1 MSKVVHDN
9 VLGPIELPD
18 PVVRIVDSAAFQRL
32 RRLDQLGLASLVFPS
47 ARHTRF
53 SHSLGSFEIMGRV
66 LRHLGIGD
74 LPESKLLR
82 AGALLHDLGHYP
94 LSHVLE
100 FPAAVLHQHEQGDSD
115 VEPKDGEA
123 PANLDPSSTDDWLQF
138 TANAFAQQVG
148 DSEAGHEALT
158 AQVIERDSDLRTEVD
173 AYVRPCYSHR
183 DVIEVISKRSKKL
196 FWHQLV
202 SSALDVDRLDYL
214 VRDSFNTGTRF
225 GSIELD
231 HLIRRLA
238 LVEHAAVGEK
248 IMCVDARGKAHLEHY
263 MLARHFMYSQVIY
276 HRVTTGFSILAGA
289 LWLQMRNAGNG
300 RFGSLSKLRDAVGDG
315 SFGDFDD
322 HWYWARVAELVSRQ
336 RPKLTP
342 RIARALLHRQP
353 PLTVWERKARSGE
366 LKPLLRR
373 FMLYRREV
381 AQRAG
386 VPVGDVFLTE
396 QRVYLAEKLSA
407 DQVANYR
414 PDVAQDAIPR
424 SPWIRVDGDS
434 VEPITGDRDSIVY
447 ELANEEVIV
456 RLYLLQ
462 SGDSQQNEAGRCRLR
477 AAFKEIML

>member
-1 MSKVVHDN
+1 
-9 VLGPIELPD
+9 
-18 PVVRIVDSAAFQRL
+18 
-32 RRLDQLGLASLVFPS
+32 
-47 ARHTRF
+47 
-53 SHSLGSFEIMGRV
+53 MGRV
-66 LRHLGIGD
+66 LRQLGID
-74 LPESKLLR
+74 RQPESKVLR

-100 FPAAVLHQHEQGDSD
+100 YPSVLLHQHERDDSD
-115 VEPKDGEA
+115 VELAKDRA
-123 PANLDPSSTDDWLQF
+123 PVYLDPESPEDWLQF
-138 TANAFAQQVG
+138 TAYAFARRVG

-158 AQVIERDSDLRTEVD
+158 ARVLEFDGDLKTKVD
-173 AYVRPCYSHR
+173 AYVGPCYSHQ
-183 DVIEVISKRSKKL
+183 DVIDVISKRSKKL
-196 FWHQLV
+196 FWRQLV

-238 LVEHAAVGEK
+238 LVEHAAAREK
-248 IMCVDARGKAHLEHY
+248 IVCVDARGKAHLEHY

-276 HRVTTGFSILAGA
+276 HRVTTGFSVLAGA
-289 LWLQMRNAGNG
+289 LWLRIRNADNG
-300 RFGSLSKLRDAVGDG
+300 KFGSLPKLKSAVVDG
-315 SFGDFDD
+315 SFGVFDD
-322 HWYWARVAELVSRQ
+322 NWYWARVAERISRK

-342 RIARALLHRQP
+342 RISRALLHRQP
-353 PLTVWERKARSGE
+353 PLTVWEQRARGDE
-366 LKPLLRR
+366 ALKQLLRR
-373 FMLYRREV
+373 FIDRRKDV
-381 AQRAG
+381 ARSAG

-396 QRVYLAEKLSA
+396 QRVDLAEKLSA
-407 DQVANYR
+407 DEIANYR

-424 SPWIRVDGDS
+424 SPWIRVDGDA

-462 SGDSQQNEAGRCRLR
+462 SGDSQQDEAGRCRLR